1 MMENAETRKTIRVF
15 AWAFFLNDFGSDM
28 IYPVWPLFVTTC
40 LGANMAVLGLIDG
53 LGEAFV
59 SIAKAISG
67 YWSDRIRKRSRD
79 DKMPCDS
86 FFFW

>member
-1 MMENAETRKTIRVF
+1 
-15 AWAFFLNDFGSDM
+15 
-28 IYPVWPLFVTTC
+28 
-40 LGANMAVLGLIDG
+40 MAVLGLIDG